1 MLPTTSRPRCLPSAG
16 SPAVALCRPPRLPF
30 RTGLL
35 AALAFLAGPL
45 PSQTYQVGD
54 IVDNFTLTN
63 RATGQPASLHDFAG
77 RVIFLEWFAY
87 WCPFCQAAA
96 ERTTPEIDRY
106 YVALGGNAHGV
117 SVVHVHLNVQGGA
130 ELQTQ
135 GFIDSEVVLA
145 NDNWA
150 AGGADDLA
158 DAFAQVGAF
167 PLGPGSLRL
176 RGPQQGRGTA
186 PRPAGGILHGCRTG
200 RRGDDGRRRAKRS
213 WMFTRRRRFGKMA
226 GGFHETS
233 KPTAIVS
240 W

>member
-106 YVALGGNAHGV
+106 YAALGGNAHGV
-117 SVVHVHLNVQGGA
+117 PVVHVHLNVQGGA

-150 AGGADDLA
+150 AGGAR
-158 DAFAQVGAF
+158 
-167 PLGPGSLRL
+167 LGGRL
-176 RGPQQGRGTA
+176 CPGRGIPA
-186 PRPAGGILHGCRTG
+186 GAGEPSPSRPAARTRHCSSSCRRDPTRLSHGAS
-200 RRGDDGRRRAKRS
+200 GRRRATTGEALVDVYEAPQV
-213 WMFTRRRRFGKMA
+213 WQNGWRF
-226 GGFHETS
+226 
-233 KPTAIVS
+233 P
-240 W
+240 